1 MILVELYMLW
11 WMHMGKFI
19 IYMYIHLCN
28 LCTALSSIDAFA
40 DVCPSLLTLCFAL
53 LNADM
58 IRFDITVVMELVQ
71 TFIVRHL

>member
-1 MILVELYMLW
+1 MLL

-19 IYMYIHLCN
+19 IYMYIN
-28 LCTALSSIDAFA
+28 LCTALSIDAFA
-40 DVCPSLLTLCFAL
+40 DAICPSRLTLCFAL
-53 LNADM
+53 PNADM